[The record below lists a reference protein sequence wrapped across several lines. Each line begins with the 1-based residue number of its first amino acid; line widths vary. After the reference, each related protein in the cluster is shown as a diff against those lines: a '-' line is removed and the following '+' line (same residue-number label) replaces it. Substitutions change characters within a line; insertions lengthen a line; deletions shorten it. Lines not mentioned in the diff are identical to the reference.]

1 MPQAEVVLQV
11 RYDPAGLCTFC
22 GEAPEGV
29 GAQEWYDYL
38 SHRVPIHSLSGGRAA
53 FYMTHEELARFKTM
67 SPDVKAN
74 A

>member
-11 RYDPAGLCTFC
+11 RYDPKGLCTFC

-29 GAQEWYDYL
+29 DAQTWYDYL

-53 FYMTHEELARFKTM
+53 FYMTRDDLARFKAM
-67 SPDVKAN
+67 DGSK
-74 A
+74 

>member
-1 MPQAEVVLQV
+1 MPIAEVVLQV
-11 RYDPAGLCTFC
+11 RYDPRGLCTFC

-38 SHRVPIHSLSGGRAA
+38 SYRLPIHSLSGGRAA
-53 FYMTHEELARFKTM
+53 FYLSHDELARFKTM
-67 SPDVKAN
+67 APEEKAN

>member
-1 MPQAEVVLQV
+1 MPIAEVVLQV
-11 RYDPAGLCTFC
+11 RYDPRGLCTFC

-38 SHRVPIHSLSGGRAA
+38 SYRLPIHSLSGGRAA
-53 FYMTHEELARFKTM
+53 FYMSHEELLRFKTM
-67 SPDVKAN
+67 SPEEKAT

>member
-1 MPQAEVVLQV
+1 MPIAEVVLQV
-11 RYDPAGLCTFC
+11 RYDPKGTCNFC

-38 SHRVPIHSLSGGRAA
+38 SYRLPIHSLSGGRAA
-53 FYMTHEELARFKTM
+53 FYMTHDELARFKTM
-67 SPDVKAN
+67 SPEEKAT